1 MEQQSHIALS
11 PIPAKI
17 SPAPVSTSVHVSLTT
32 DRFPAWM
39 ERHHTW
45 IASAVAVMAMVTL
58 LCMGWAAY
66 TVQQGLIESR
76 GHNLAQ
82 VATDAASKLD
92 LLILERY
99 RDIQLLSTAPI
110 TQGQNPDSL
119 TTYLRNMVQAHPAY
133 QWIVVTDSH
142 GKIVASTDA
151 SRTSLDRSQSH

>member
-1 MEQQSHIALS
+1 MEDQRYIALS
-11 PIPAKI
+11 PDPAKF
-17 SPAPVSTSVHVSLTT
+17 SPAPASSPVHVSLTT

-39 ERHHTW
+39 ERHQTW
-45 IASAVAVMAMVTL
+45 IVSAVAVMTIVTL

-66 TVQQGLIESR
+66 TVQEGLIQSR

-92 LLILERY
+92 MLILERY

-110 TQGQNPDSL
+110 TRGQTPDSL
-119 TTYLRNMVQAHPAY
+119 TSYLHNMVQAHPAY

-151 SRTSLDRSQSH
+151 SR